1 MLRHA
6 RTAAVHNPAHRA
18 DRIAPR
24 HAYPSKARAAGQRLG
39 WAVAGLACVA
49 AMVAS
54 AVVTTS
60 TVSATENDISNGTF
74 EAGTSGWVVTPKA
87 DGTAPVPL
95 ARVSGG
101 HSGSYAARVSNT
113 AAAAATT
120 VLNDSPN
127 SVASTTAGR
136 TYEATAW
143 LRATRANITLVLRQ
157 LEYTSGN
164 ALVTSKQSSYWATDT
179 AWHKLTVDLVA
190 ARAGDS
196 IDVNALVWN
205 LGAGQSFLVDDVS
218 LVPST
223 TSTPTPTGTT
233 PAGVLPAQGTGA
245 LFGYYPSGGAD
256 PRPMESKIGRK
267 FDLIHHFKDFDGTN
281 NMWPTSAMLSEAAE
295 GRTIH
300 VGWELVSYN
309 GTYDAA
315 LQPAPGASSTDRS
328 GHVQKTW
335 TYKQVINGSLD
346 RYLDAVAAK
355 VKATSYKFIV
365 DIDPETDDRP
375 DVGGTAKIRAA
386 AGTRTEYA
394 AAYRH
399 IVDRFRARGVSN
411 VLWAWTMS
419 GWTASDPSK
428 AWSLQQLWP
437 GPGYVNVI
445 LWDPYNHDPSRWRS
459 FAQIVAPFYNAIRG
473 GLLDPVDATAN
484 KLPLGLAEYGCVAD
498 SRRPA
503 WFKAI
508 PSQIRSF
515 PALVT
520 IGYFN
525 SGSWGSL
532 GSDNTSIAAYGTAG
546 KDAWFHTRG

>member
-1 MLRHA
+1 
-6 RTAAVHNPAHRA
+6 
-18 DRIAPR
+18 
-24 HAYPSKARAAGQRLG
+24 
-39 WAVAGLACVA
+39 VACLS
-49 AMVAS
+49 AMVAGG
-54 AVVTTS
+54 VVATS
-60 TVSATENDISNGTF
+60 TVSATEEEVSNGTF
-74 EAGTSGWVVTPKA
+74 EAGASGWVATPKA

-101 HSGSYAARVSNT
+101 HTGSYAAQVSNT
-113 AAAAATT
+113 SAAAATT

-127 SVASTTAGR
+127 SVASTTAGL
-136 TYEATAW
+136 TYRATAW
-143 LRATRANITLVLRQ
+143 LRATRANTTLVLRL

-179 AWHKLTVDLVA
+179 TWHKLTVDLVA
-190 ARAGDS
+190 SRSADS
-196 IDVNALVWN
+196 IDLNALVWD

-218 LVPST
+218 MVPLT
-223 TSTPTPTGTT
+223 TSTPASGGTT
-233 PAGVLPAQGTGA
+233 TAPSGVLPAQGTGA
-245 LFGYYPSGGAD
+245 LFGYYPAGGAD
-256 PRPMESKIGRK
+256 PRPMESQIGRK
-267 FDLIHHFKDFDGTN
+267 FDLIHHFKDFDATN
-281 NMWPTSAMLSEAAE
+281 NMWPTSAMLAEAAE

-300 VGWELVSYN
+300 IGWELVSYD
-309 GTYDAA
+309 GGYDAA

-335 TYKQVINGSLD
+335 TYQQVTNGSLD

-355 VKATSYKFIV
+355 LKATPYKFIV

-375 DVGGTAKIRAA
+375 DIGGTAKIRAA
-386 AGTRTEYA
+386 AGTRTDYA

-399 IVDRFRARGVSN
+399 IVERFHARGVTN

-437 GPGYVNVI
+437 GPGYVNII

-459 FAQIVAPFYNAIRG
+459 FAQIVAPFYDAIRG
-473 GLLDPVDATAN
+473 GLLDPVDPTAK
-484 KLPLGLAEYGCVAD
+484 KLPLGLGEYGCVAD
-498 SRRPA
+498 PRRPA
-503 WFKAI
+503 WLKAI
-508 PSQIRSF
+508 PSQARTF
-515 PALVT
+515 PALVS

-532 GSDNTSIAAYGTAG
+532 GNDTTSIAAFGTAG
-546 KDAWFHTRG
+546 KDPWFHTR